1 MLLHI
6 TSVSDSDSARGG
18 GSGGGISPTSVS
30 APLEDENN
38 ELNSIVTDLMD
49 YNAFTW
55 VEGEE
60 QLMDDNTMEVVE
72 TVDDD
77 NGDDDNID
85 NDDGDGTDGITNLM
99 GELSIGCF
107 FDNFES
113 NIEWG
118 GYDYDVE
125 HDIVDEE
132 AGSNGDERA
141 GDAIMME

>member
-30 APLEDENN
+30 APLEEDNN
-38 ELNSIVTDLMD
+38 DELNSIVADLMD
-49 YNAFTW
+49 HNAFTW
-55 VEGEE
+55 DEGEE
-60 QLMDDNTMEVVE
+60 QLLDDNMMEDVE
-72 TVDDD
+72 MVDD
-77 NGDDDNID
+77 NGAAD
-85 NDDGDGTDGITNLM
+85 NDDDGTDGVTNLM
-99 GELSIGCF
+99 GELSIDRF

-125 HDIVDEE
+125 RDIVDGEE
-132 AGSNGDERA
+132 DGNDQDGAE
-141 GDAIMME
+141 IMCME